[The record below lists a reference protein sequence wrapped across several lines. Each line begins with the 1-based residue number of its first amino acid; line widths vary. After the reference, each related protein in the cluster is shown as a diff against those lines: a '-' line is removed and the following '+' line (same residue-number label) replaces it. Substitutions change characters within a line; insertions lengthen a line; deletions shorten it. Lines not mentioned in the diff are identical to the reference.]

1 MIPENI
7 PDPPPTEASPA
18 IRPPDSF
25 LPKTDL
31 ITPGRRTGEP
41 EVYVSWGGQIYGPSA
56 VDHVVS
62 GVRTSYFG
70 DDALFWFEGR
80 DGWSPV
86 GELRAL
92 FQKEAAIALPGAT
105 VLHLPPAEGIRPRM
119 PGRKSTST
127 AGAPPERRRRRK
139 SGRKNR
145 PTGPGRSILSGRLIV
160 FGAIL
165 LAVLITAGLLVL
177 LSLN

>member
-7 PDPPPTEASPA
+7 PDPPPTEAPPA

-105 VLHLPPAEGIRPRM
+105 VLHLPPAEGIRPHM

-127 AGAPPERRRRRK
+127 AGAQPERRRRRK

-145 PTGPGRSILSGRLIV
+145 PTGPGRSTLSGRLIV

-165 LAVLITAGLLVL
+165 LAVLITAGMLVL
-177 LSLN
+177 LSLT

>member
-1 MIPENI
+1 MIPENM
-7 PDPPPTEASPA
+7 PAPPSTEASPA
-18 IRPPDSF
+18 IRPPDFF

-31 ITPGRRTGEP
+31 TTTGRRSGEP
-41 EVYVSWGGQIYGPSA
+41 DVYVSWGGQIYGPSA
-56 VDHVVS
+56 VDDVVS
-62 GVRTSYFG
+62 GVRTSYFE

-80 DGWSPV
+80 DEWSPV

-92 FQKEAAIALPGAT
+92 FQKEVPVALPAAS

-145 PTGPGRSILSGRLIV
+145 PTRPGRSILSGRLIV
-160 FGAIL
+160 FGAVL
-165 LAVLITAGLLVL
+165 LAVLITAGLLL
-177 LSLN
+177 LLNLN

>member
-1 MIPENI
+1 MIPENM
-7 PDPPPTEASPA
+7 PAPPSTGATPA
-18 IRPPDSF
+18 IRPPDFF

-31 ITPGRRTGEP
+31 TTPGRRTGEP
-41 EVYVSWGGQIYGPSA
+41 DVYVSWGGQIYGPSA

-80 DGWSPV
+80 DGWSPID
-86 GELRAL
+86 ELRAL

-105 VLHLPPAEGIRPRM
+105 VLHLPPAKGIRPRM

-127 AGAPPERRRRRK
+127 AGAQPERRRRRK

-145 PTGPGRSILSGRLIV
+145 PNGPGRSILSGKLIV

-165 LAVLITAGLLVL
+165 LAVLITAGMLLL
-177 LSLN
+177 LSLT